1 MHLLLGLLYA
11 LLGHGDL
18 VLVFL
23 LLGLHFLVVLGLELL
38 EDLLDGL
45 LLLVQGEDLL
55 LFGDG
60 FLVEVAELLVSQLF
74 PLLFSLVVLGATEQ
88 GVQALGEDHH
98 LVLVAL
104 LYD

>member
-74 PLLFSLVVLGATEQ
+74 PLLFSLVVLGAAEQ
-88 GVQALGEDHH
+88 SVQALGEDHH
-98 LVLVAL
+98 LVLVSL